1 MNRFAVTLAA
11 FAACLSCAGAQAQ
24 QHKGFYGGLSLSRM
38 DVQLQP
44 DGSPSHAP
52 TAGSIVIGHQI
63 DSLFAVELRLGAGLS
78 GDSTNGREVK
88 VKDYAGGYL
97 KVFVPLSYTASLYG
111 MAGYTSGKVE
121 SAINGGAT
129 TRTND
134 NDLSF
139 GVGGSFAINR
149 LNFVTVE
156 VARLFAGPDVT
167 VNALSAGFNMRF

>member
-1 MNRFAVTLAA
+1 MNRFVVTLAA
-11 FAACLSCAGAQAQ
+11 IAACLSCVGVQAQ

-38 DVQLQP
+38 DVRP
-44 DGSPSHAP
+44 EGAPSYAP
-52 TAGSIVIGHQI
+52 TAGSVVIGHQI
-63 DSLFAVELRLGAGLS
+63 DSIFAVELRLGVGLS

-121 SAINGGAT
+121 SAINGGAP

-156 VARLFAGPDVT
+156 VARLFSGPDVS